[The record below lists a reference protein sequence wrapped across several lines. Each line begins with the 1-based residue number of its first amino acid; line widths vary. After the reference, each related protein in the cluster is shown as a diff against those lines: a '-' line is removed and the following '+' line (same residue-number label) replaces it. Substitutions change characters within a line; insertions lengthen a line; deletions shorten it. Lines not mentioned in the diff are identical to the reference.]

1 MFRKMVDVIKY
12 EGVNSMDNN
21 GMALFYACEWFE
33 EDIYTVERTLYRE
46 FKYVMD
52 KYIIS
57 NNEPYVIFDRT
68 KEFSKKD

>member
-1 MFRKMVDVIKY
+1 MADY
-12 EGVNSMDNN
+12 NN
-21 GMALFYACEWFE
+21 KDYPEYNDFHDASRNY
-33 EDIYTVERTLYRE
+33 VERTLYRE

-52 KYIIS
+52 KYNIS